1 MSRHTIEPAVGNQ
14 STGQN
19 RTSAIND
26 NSTIEAITDISTI
39 EAITDISI
47 IEVHVRGTLYGPA
60 LGISVVNIPSS
71 QLVSIPGVEV
81 ATVVLVVVVQTVV
94 HIPVGSQRSWDSEVD
109 LHRYSKT
116 SNATHTRCL

>member
-14 STGQN
+14 STGKN
-19 RTSAIND
+19 RTSG
-26 NSTIEAITDISTI
+26 ITES
-39 EAITDISI
+39 SI
-47 IEVHVRGTLYGPA
+47 IYIYEVRGTLYGPA
-60 LGISVVNIPSS
+60 LCISVVNIPSS

-116 SNATHTRCL
+116 SNATCTTRCP

>member
-19 RTSAIND
+19 RTS
-26 NSTIEAITDISTI
+26 TITY
-39 EAITDISI
+39 ISI
-47 IEVHVRGTLYGPA
+47 IVEVRSTLYGPA
-60 LGISVVNIPSS
+60 LGISVVNIPPS

>member
-14 STGQN
+14 STGKN
-19 RTSAIND
+19 RTSG
-26 NSTIEAITDISTI
+26 ITES
-39 EAITDISI
+39 SI
-47 IEVHVRGTLYGPA
+47 IYEVRGTLYGPA
-60 LGISVVNIPSS
+60 LCISVVNIPSS

-81 ATVVLVVVVQTVV
+81 ATVVLVVVMQTVV

-116 SNATHTRCL
+116 SNATCTTRCP